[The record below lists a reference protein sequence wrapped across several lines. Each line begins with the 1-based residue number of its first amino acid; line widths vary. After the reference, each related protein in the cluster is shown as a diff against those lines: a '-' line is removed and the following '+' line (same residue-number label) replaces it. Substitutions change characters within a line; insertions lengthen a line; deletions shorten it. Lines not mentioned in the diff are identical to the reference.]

1 MRLLF
6 RLFNQIFELKQ
17 MKFFRNEKIFFKK
30 YCILILILNFVVLGI
45 SLILYPLLLIGI
57 IVPIFGNIF
66 GVLFLCNIFANLLFM
81 QINSKFLIKTSDKG
95 KIINRVTYCYLFFLI
110 FGVLPLFS
118 ISEPIVIQNYIIS
131 LIIYLFPI
139 VISYYELTIIDKKE
153 GIFRWEII

>member
-6 RLFNQIFELKQ
+6 RLFNHIFELKQ
-17 MKFFRNEKIFFKK
+17 MKFFRNEKSFFKK

-118 ISEPIVIQNYIIS
+118 ISGPIVIQNYIIS

-139 VISYYELTIIDKKE
+139 VISYYELIIIDKKE
-153 GIFRWEII
+153 GIFKWEII